1 MRGSSGQISF
11 TRSMASI
18 FAGAGLCDPI
28 EAEQLGRT
36 KQQGDSPDSSDS
48 SDSSNSSEGFRTQ
61 RGRMPAPRTNTG
73 QFNIQTGN
81 RFSALGNC

>member
-28 EAEQLGRT
+28 EAEQLGRS
-36 KQQGDSPDSSDS
+36 KQQGDGSDS
-48 SDSSNSSEGFRTQ
+48 SDSSEGFRRQ
-61 RGRMPAPRTNTG
+61 RGRGPAPRSSER
-73 QFNIQTGN
+73 QVNIQTEN
-81 RFSALGNC
+81 QFSVLGNC